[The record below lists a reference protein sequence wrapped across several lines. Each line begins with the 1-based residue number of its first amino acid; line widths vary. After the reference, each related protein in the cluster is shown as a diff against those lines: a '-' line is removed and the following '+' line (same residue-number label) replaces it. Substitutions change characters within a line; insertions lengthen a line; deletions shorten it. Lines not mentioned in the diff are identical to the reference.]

1 MLEPSREQIEKAVSF
16 HGHYGPFLM
25 LGLKAF
31 LYAKKVLGNITR
43 CEIYTVGRK
52 PYLCTLD
59 GIKVVSD
66 CEINVFDGK
75 ELQLIFCNG
84 EQRLKMNLKKDY
96 LNRYLDRPWNELER
110 LADEVL
116 EKDITL
122 LFDIIFL
129 PTSIGG

>member
-1 MLEPSREQIEKAVSF
+1 
-16 HGHYGPFLM
+16 
-25 LGLKAF
+25 
-31 LYAKKVLGNITR
+31 
-43 CEIYTVGRK
+43 
-52 PYLCTLD
+52 
-59 GIKVVSD
+59 
-66 CEINVFDGK
+66 EINVFDGK

-129 PTSIGG
+129 PTSMGG

>member
-1 MLEPSREQIEKAVSF
+1 
-16 HGHYGPFLM
+16 
-25 LGLKAF
+25 
-31 LYAKKVLGNITR
+31 
-43 CEIYTVGRK
+43 
-52 PYLCTLD
+52 
-59 GIKVVSD
+59 
-66 CEINVFDGK
+66 FDGK

>member
-1 MLEPSREQIEKAVSF
+1 MEPSREQIEKAVLY

-25 LGLKAF
+25 LGLKAI
-31 LYAKKVLGNITR
+31 LYARSVIGNITR
-43 CEIYTVGRK
+43 CDIYTVCRK

-66 CEINVFDGK
+66 CEINVFDCEG
-75 ELQLIFCNG
+75 LQLIFYNG
-84 EQRLKMNLKKDY
+84 EEKLKMNLKPGY
-96 LNRYLDRPWNELER
+96 LSRYLDKPWNELEK

-116 EKDITL
+116 EKDVTS

-129 PTSIGG
+129 PTSMGG

>member
-1 MLEPSREQIEKAVSF
+1 MEPSREQIEKAISY

-31 LYAKKVLGNITR
+31 FYARKVLGNVTR
-43 CEIYTVGRK
+43 CDIYTVRRK

-66 CEINVFDGK
+66 CQINIFDGK
-75 ELQLIFCNG
+75 DLQLIFYNG
-84 EQRLKMNLKKDY
+84 EQKMKMNLKVECF
-96 LNRYLDRPWNELER
+96 NRYLNRPWNELEK

-116 EKDITL
+116 ENDITL
-122 LFDIIFL
+122 LFDIVFL